1 MNKTIQLIL
10 GMGVLLGVPIPS
22 ALARILPAWGYEKL
36 LAAADVVV
44 IIEALEVQPA
54 KDEFPKDAYGAWRG
68 YEASNARFRV
78 RGILKNNGEAMKELT
93 VLHFHYPK
101 GTLVANGAQFIRFPV
116 GPITYEKRPMK
127 DGKVIEGSVERVQY
141 TPQWLAFLKRRP
153 DGRYEPV
160 SGQYDACMSF
170 EELRRVSADYP

>member
-1 MNKTIQLIL
+1 MNRIPRLIL
-10 GMGVLLGVPIPS
+10 GACVVLALTIPS
-22 ALARILPAWGYEKL
+22 ALARILPSWNYEKL

-44 IIEALEVQPA
+44 IIEALEVKPV

-68 YEASNARFRV
+68 YEASDARFRV

-93 VLHFHYPK
+93 VLHFNYPK
-101 GTLVANGAQFIRFPV
+101 NTPIANGAQFIRFPV
-116 GPITYEKRPMK
+116 GAIAYEKRPMK
-127 DGKVIEGSVERVQY
+127 DGKVIEGSVEHVQY

-160 SGQYDACMSF
+160 SGHYDACMSF
-170 EELRRVSADYP
+170 EELRGVSAAY